1 MCCSEVPGP
10 AKCELGLESSK
21 PLKEKY
27 CDKIIQQHLSRDHHP
42 KIAFAAVRTVAVK
55 EHALLDLLL
64 DAERKDL
71 ARSAEAA
78 AVYDWCK
85 CLQRPSA
92 RMIPLPR
99 ATKLDYAMTLGRTG
113 GQSRSD
119 RIHAQHSR
127 TDQPPLIASASPGSQ
142 GKSNRS
148 VRGFVVA

>member
-27 CDKIIQQHLSRDHHP
+27 RHKIIHQHLSRDHHP

-55 EHALLDLLL
+55 EHALLDLLS

-85 CLQRPSA
+85 CLRRPSA
-92 RMIPLPR
+92 RMPVILLPR
-99 ATKLDYAMTLGRTG
+99 ATKLDYAMTLGRKG
-113 GQSRSD
+113 GQTR
-119 RIHAQHSR
+119 
-127 TDQPPLIASASPGSQ
+127 
-142 GKSNRS
+142 
-148 VRGFVVA
+148 